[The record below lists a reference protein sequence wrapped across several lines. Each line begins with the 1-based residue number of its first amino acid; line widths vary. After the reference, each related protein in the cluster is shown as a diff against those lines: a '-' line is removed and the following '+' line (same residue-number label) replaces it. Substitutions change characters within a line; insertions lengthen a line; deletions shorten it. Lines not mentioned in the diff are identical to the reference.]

1 MLDPDRNDP
10 AAPALE
16 IDVLPPRRHTFVLAL
31 ALATLAA
38 LPAAAPASPRQVVAF
53 EAPREL
59 LDFGERDRTL
69 DEIRGFGVTQVRQ
82 LVYWR
87 DFAPRPN
94 AKRKPR
100 GFDAADP
107 ASYPADTWVRLDQ
120 LVQGAAGRGIKLHLN
135 LTGPVPRWATASR
148 KDNVTRPRPEEFQ
161 AWATAVGRR
170 YGGQVATWSI
180 WNEPNQP
187 QFLMPQYRKGKPY
200 SPGLYRRLY
209 QVGVKGLKKTASN
222 RGDTFLL
229 GETSPRGNSKVVF
242 PLDFFRRM
250 LCLNSSYRKTKKCG
264 RLDADGYAHH
274 AYTTA
279 KGPRFVPHD
288 RRDVTLGVL
297 SRLEVAHDRAGKA
310 KALPRGLPIYLTEFG
325 IQSRP
330 DRIQGVTFP
339 KQAAYLS
346 IAEHMAYVNPRVR
359 SFSQYLMSD
368 DRPRASELN
377 RYAGFESGL
386 RTSKGRKKP
395 AYKAFRLPLAVENYG
410 RTDVLWG
417 LVRPYRQPTSVR
429 IEVDPRGKKGW
440 RKLADVK
447 TTGTGVFSARA
458 THLKGQR
465 YRVKWTSP
473 SGKRYSGAAVRSY

>member
-107 ASYPADTWVRLDQ
+107 ASYQGDTWVRLDQ
-120 LVQGAAGRGIKLHLN
+120 LIQGAAARGIKVNLH
-135 LTGPVPRWATASR
+135 LTGPVPSWATKSR
-148 KDNVTRPRPEEFQ
+148 KDNVTRPSPGEFR

-170 YGGQVATWSI
+170 YGAQVETWSI

-187 QFLMPQYRKGKPY
+187 QFLKPQYRKGEPY
-200 SPGLYRRLY
+200 SPGLYR
-209 QVGVKGLKKTASN
+209 VGVQGLKRTAAN
-222 RGDTFLL
+222 RGDTYLL

-250 LCLNSSYRKTKKCG
+250 LCLDRSYRKTG
-264 RLDADGYAHH
+264 
-274 AYTTA
+274 
-279 KGPRFVPHD
+279 
-288 RRDVTLGVL
+288 
-297 SRLEVAHDRAGKA
+297 
-310 KALPRGLPIYLTEFG
+310 
-325 IQSRP
+325 
-330 DRIQGVTFP
+330 
-339 KQAAYLS
+339 
-346 IAEHMAYVNPRVR
+346 
-359 SFSQYLMSD
+359 
-368 DRPRASELN
+368 
-377 RYAGFESGL
+377 
-386 RTSKGRKKP
+386 
-395 AYKAFRLPLAVENYG
+395 
-410 RTDVLWG
+410 
-417 LVRPYRQPTSVR
+417 
-429 IEVDPRGKKGW
+429 
-440 RKLADVK
+440 
-447 TTGTGVFSARA
+447 
-458 THLKGQR
+458 
-465 YRVKWTSP
+465 
-473 SGKRYSGAAVRSY
+473 

>member
-1 MLDPDRNDP
+1 ME
-10 AAPALE
+10 PAL
-16 IDVLPPRRHTFVLAL
+16 RRHVTLLSLVLAL
-31 ALATLAA
+31 LAA
-38 LPAAAPASPRQVVAF
+38 LPAAAAQASPRQSVSF

-59 LDFGERDRTL
+59 FDGRRDGTL
-69 DEIRGFGVTQVRQ
+69 HEIRDFGVTRVRQ
-82 LVYWR
+82 LVYWN
-87 DFAPRPN
+87 DFAPKPN

-100 GFDAADP
+100 NFNASDP
-107 ASYPADTWVRLDQ
+107 DSYPRGTWGRLDL
-120 LVQGAAGRGIKLHLN
+120 LVSSAAARGITLHLN
-135 LTGPVPRWATASR
+135 LTGPVPRWATES
-148 KDNVTRPRPEEFQ
+148 KKEHLTRPIPKEFR

-170 YGGQVATWSI
+170 YADAVDTWSI

-187 QFLMPQYRKGKPY
+187 QFLMPQYRKGRPY

-209 QVGVKGLKKTASN
+209 QIGLKGLKKTAAN
-222 RGDTFLL
+222 KGDTFLI
-229 GETSPRGNSKVVF
+229 GETSPRGNSKVVS
-242 PLDFFRRM
+242 PLDFFRGM
-250 LCLNSSYRKTKKCG
+250 LCLNRSYRKTKNCG

-288 RRDVTLGVL
+288 ARDVTLGVL
-297 SRLEVAHDRAGKA
+297 SRLTRALDRAGKA
-310 KALPRGLPIYLTEFG
+310 GALPRGLPVYLTEFG

-330 DRIQGVTFP
+330 DRIQGVSFA

-346 IAEHMAYVNPRVR
+346 LAEHMAYVNPRVR

-368 DRPRASELN
+368 DQPRASELN

-417 LVRPYRQPTSVR
+417 LVRPYRQATSVR

-440 RKLADVK
+440 SKLADVK

-458 THLKGQR
+458 THRKGQR
-465 YRVKWTSP
+465 YRVKWISP
-473 SGKRYSGAAVRSY
+473 SGKRYAGAATRSY

>member
-10 AAPALE
+10 VSSALD
-16 IDVLPPRRHTFVLAL
+16 IDVPPPRRHTLLLAL
-31 ALATLAA
+31 ALAAPAA
-38 LPAAAPASPRQVVAF
+38 LPAAAPASPRQVVSF

-69 DEIRGFGVTQVRQ
+69 DEIRDFGVTQVRQ

-87 DFAPRPN
+87 DFAPRPKS
-94 AKRKPR
+94 KRKPR
-100 GFDAADP
+100 GFNAADP
-107 ASYPADTWVRLDQ
+107 NTYPADTWSRLDA
-120 LVQGAAGRGIKLHLN
+120 LVQGAAARGIKVHIN
-135 LTGPVPRWATASR
+135 LTGPVPRWATKSR
-148 KDNVTRPRPEEFQ
+148 RDNVTRPNAKEFR

-170 YGGQVATWSI
+170 YGDRVETWSI

-187 QFLMPQYRKGKPY
+187 QFLMPQYRKSKPY

-209 QVGVKGLKKTASN
+209 QAGVQGLKRTAAN
-222 RGDTFLL
+222 GGDTYLL

-242 PLDFFRRM
+242 PLDFFRGM
-250 LCLNSSYRKTKKCG
+250 LCLNRSYRKTKNCG

-288 RRDVTLGVL
+288 ARDVTLGVL
-297 SRLEVAHDRAGKA
+297 SRLTRALDRAGNA
-310 KALPRGLPIYLTEFG
+310 KALPRGLPVYLTEFG

-330 DRIQGVTFP
+330 DRIQGVSFAR
-339 KQAAYLS
+339 QAAYLS
-346 IAEHMAYVNPRVR
+346 LAEHMAYVNPRVR
-359 SFSQYLMSD
+359 SFSQYLMTD
-368 DRPRASELN
+368 DRPRASALN